1 MKYRKLLNVLAV
13 ISLVAGLFTGFLATK
28 VSLASPSV
36 PDRNLG
42 VSETGLYI
50 VRLQDPAVASYMG
63 GVGNL
68 RATSPE
74 ATGATRLDPNSPA
87 SQAYYNY
94 LANQQQGLL
103 TAMRNAY
110 GHSVEA
116 EYQYLYALNAVAVRI
131 SHQEALRAFNLP
143 GVLAVYPDKLAEMDT
158 DMGPTLIGADAIW
171 NGDTYPE
178 IATQGEGIVIGMI
191 DSGINSKHPSFA
203 ETDDGG
209 YTHVNP
215 YGAKIYHGWCATNKG
230 FCNEKLIAAY
240 NLYDPTADPEDLDGH
255 GSHTSSTAGGNAL
268 EAYFTIGGIPF
279 LRDISGVAP
288 HANIVAYKICDPSCP
303 NSAAV
308 AAVDLAI
315 GVDMVDVLNYSI
327 SGGDDPWNDSVDQAF
342 LDATAAGI
350 FVSASAGNTG
360 PGLGTVAH
368 SGPWN
373 SSTAASTHSRIYGN
387 LVDVTAT
394 GGNMNDIPSAPGALV
409 SLTAD
414 FTAPIKYDAAY
425 RYACTVTPIPPGTF
439 TGKIA
444 LVQRGGCTFDEKMT
458 NVYNAGATAMI
469 VFNNA
474 GGPPTVMGFTLNYI
488 PGVMITLDD
497 GLALSALITG
507 DTTATATISA
517 TTSLI
522 INTDWQDVLAGFS
535 ARGPSQHE
543 VLKPDYT
550 APGVNILAAVAA
562 LPGEPVQYGFYQ
574 GTSMSSPHSAGAAAL
589 MMALQPEWSVVEVR
603 SAMSTT
609 ADAASVLDYTGL
621 SPATAWDTGSGRLD
635 LAWAGKASLVMDETS
650 ANFIAA
656 NPDLGGDP
664 KTLNMPYLV
673 NYDCI
678 GTCSWTRTVS
688 SVLLENTI
696 WDVVI
701 PATPAGLTIT
711 VSPMTFELTQGNPN
725 VTLTITADVTAAAID
740 DLFFAEVLLV
750 PDTGTSTRL
759 PVVVIASAPPPVID
773 VDPLSLS
780 STQLT
785 DVIVD
790 QTLTISNLGVKD
802 LTWEVYEDSLMNNV
816 ITADW
821 LDNFDTY
828 TLGTIQ
834 GQGGWKGWFND
845 PAGAGIVSNTMALS
859 APNSQA
865 ILGPADSVHEYSG
878 YTTGF
883 WSYKAMQYIPTDFT
897 GESMFILLNSY
908 DDAGANLNW
917 SVQVSFNGA
926 TNTVLNMGIT
936 GGTLPLIK
944 GQWVEVRVDIDLLSD
959 AQSFY
964 YGGNLLYTASW
975 TDENTGAGALNI
987 GAVDLFANGA
997 SVIYYDDMGLVVDL
1011 PDVCQLPGDI
1021 PWLSVAP
1028 ATGTTLGGA
1037 SSPVTVTFDSTG
1049 LAVGTYTSTLCVASN
1064 DLVTPLVQVPLT
1076 LTVGEPVVLYPT
1088 MLPLMWKAPVALP

>member
-13 ISLVAGLFTGFLATK
+13 LSLAAGLFTGFLAPK

-68 RATSPE
+68 RGTSPE
-74 ATGATRLDPNSPA
+74 ATGATRLDPNTPA

-94 LANQQQGLL
+94 LATQQQGLL
-103 TAMRNAY
+103 SAMRNAY

-131 SHQEALRAFNLP
+131 SHTEALRAFDLP
-143 GVLAVYPDKLAEMDT
+143 GVLAVYPDKVAEMDT

-171 NGDTYPE
+171 SGDTYPE
-178 IATQGEGIVIGMI
+178 VATEGEGVVIGMI

-209 YTHVNP
+209 FTHTNP
-215 YGAKIYHGWCATNKG
+215 YGTNTYHGWCASHNG
-230 FCNEKLIAAY
+230 FCNDKLIAAY
-240 NLYDPTADPEDLDGH
+240 NLLDPTADPEDLDGH
-255 GSHTSSTAGGNAL
+255 GSHTASTAGGNAH
-268 EAYFTIGGIPF
+268 EAFFEIGGTPF

-288 HANIVAYKICDPSCP
+288 HANIVAYKICEPDCP

-315 GVDMVDVLNYSI
+315 GTDMVDVLNYSI

-360 PGLGTVAH
+360 PGLATVAH
-368 SGPWN
+368 TGPWN

-387 LVDVTAT
+387 LIDVTAVL
-394 GGNMNDIPSAPGALV
+394 GPMNDIPSTPGALV
-409 SLTAD
+409 SLTSD
-414 FTAPIKYDAAY
+414 ITGPIKYDAAY
-425 RYACTVTPIPPGTF
+425 RYACTITPIPPGTF

-458 NVYNAGATAMI
+458 NVYNAGAIAMI

-474 GGPPTVMGFTLNYI
+474 GGPPTVMGFTLTYI

-543 VLKPDYT
+543 LLKPDYT
-550 APGVNILAAVAA
+550 APGVNILAAVAT
-562 LPGEPVQYGFYQ
+562 LPGDPVQYGFYQ

-609 ADAASVLDYTGL
+609 ADAEAVLAYTGL
-621 SPATAWDTGSGRLD
+621 SPATPWDTGSGRLD
-635 LAWAGKASLVMDETS
+635 LSWAGKAGLVMDETT

-678 GTCSWTRTVS
+678 GTCSWTRTVT
-688 SVLLENTI
+688 SVLLENTT

-711 VSPMTFELTQGNPN
+711 VSPTTFELTQGNPD
-725 VTLTITADVTAAAID
+725 VTLTITADVTAAAVD
-740 DLFFAEVLLV
+740 DLFFHEILLV

-759 PVVVIASAPPPVID
+759 PVVIVASAPPPVID
-773 VDPLSLS
+773 VDPLTLS

-785 DVIVD
+785 DVAVD
-790 QTLTISNLGVKD
+790 KTLTISNLGVKD
-802 LTWEVYEDSLMNNV
+802 LTWEVYEDSLMNNF

-821 LDNFDTY
+821 LDNFDAY

-845 PAGAGIVSNTMALS
+845 PAGAGVVTNAMALS

-865 ILGPADSVHEYSG
+865 IAGAADSVHEYSG

-926 TNTVLNMGIT
+926 TNTVLNYGIT
-936 GGTLPLIK
+936 GGTLPLVK
-944 GQWVEVRVDIDLLSD
+944 GQWVEVRVDIDLLND

-964 YGGNLLYTASW
+964 YNGSLLYTASW

-1021 PWLSVAP
+1021 PWFSVTP

-1037 SSPVTVTFDSTG
+1037 STPVTATFDSTG

-1064 DLVTPLVQVPLT
+1064 DLVTPLVQVPLS
-1076 LTVGEPVVLYPT
+1076 LTVTEEVLLYQT
-1088 MLPLMWKAPVALP
+1088 VLPLMYKAPALP